1 MYYLEMNAILELNSR
16 GTLTLPKAMRHL
28 LGIDHGGRI
37 IAETSEDG
45 ILLRP
50 GVAFPIEVYT
60 DARVAEFDAAEAELG
75 KHLKRRVR

>member
-1 MYYLEMNAILELNSR
+1 MNTILELNSR

-37 IAETSEDG
+37 IAEASEQG

-50 GVAFPIEVYT
+50 SVTFPIELYT
-60 DARVAEFDAAEAELG
+60 DDRVAEFDTAETEL
-75 KHLKRRVR
+75 KRHLKRLKK